1 MNKRAL
7 ILVILF
13 AAVSLSACAN
23 NPASTADGTGA
34 EVEAST
40 ATTAESGDT
49 KETEGM
55 TGSTPPASSFEPV
68 TEVPTESTEA
78 ESTAS
83 PNTAA
88 PESSEKPLQ
97 PRRPDQRS
105 RRFCRSAHRPS
116 LRQIRRSRRRVRRSR
131 PSQRRSRSRQRLL
144 SMSAVMSALQRAT
157 VRASAY
163 LLTARRPAAGTRP
176 LRRTQAVSIWSAT
189 SVTGWTGILTADLPP
204 FGYGRWTWAEAI
216 MKFS

>member
-1 MNKRAL
+1 MNKKAL
-7 ILVILF
+7 ILVILL

-23 NPASTADGTGA
+23 NPASTADSTGA

-40 ATTAESGDT
+40 ATTAKSGDT

-55 TGSTPPASSFEPV
+55 TGSMPPASSFEPV
-68 TEVPTESTEA
+68 TEAKS
-78 ESTAS
+78 
-83 PNTAA
+83 
-88 PESSEKPLQ
+88 LQ
-97 PRRPDQRS
+97 PRRPDQRN
-105 RRFCRSAHRPS
+105 RRFRRSAHRPS
-116 LRQIRRSRRRVRRSR
+116 LRQSRRNRRRVRRSR

-144 SMSAVMSALQRAT
+144 SMSAGMSALQRAT

-176 LRRTQAVSIWSAT
+176 SRRTQAASIWSAT
-189 SVTGWTGILTADLPP
+189 SVIAWTGTKQAVLPP
-204 FGYGRWTWAEAI
+204 FGYGRWIWAEAT